1 MLSNFCWW
9 QISTDFFSHTER
21 KRNKQTNIRVI
32 NIFVYFCNGRRY
44 FFFCQKSNRRERNQ
58 HGNEE
63 FTTETKPCLNVS
75 KHHFS
80 VFSVLIKHTERERD
94 YDLFF
99 FIFLLRLFVFFFCRS
114 PIPQTI
120 RLPPFCVSIQTLV
133 CVFFIRFSIPFIWII
148 VAFLYF
154 YPSFFSHSFPIFIQ
168 ITIYNQ

>member
-80 VFSVLIKHTERERD
+80 VFSVLIKHTERETTICFS
-94 YDLFF
+94 LFF
-99 FIFLLRLFVFFFCRS
+99 FFVSLSFSFVGLPFLKPYAFHPFVCQFKLLCVYFLSDSRFHLFG
-114 PIPQTI
+114 
-120 RLPPFCVSIQTLV
+120 LL
-133 CVFFIRFSIPFIWII
+133 
-148 VAFLYF
+148 
-154 YPSFFSHSFPIFIQ
+154 
-168 ITIYNQ
+168 